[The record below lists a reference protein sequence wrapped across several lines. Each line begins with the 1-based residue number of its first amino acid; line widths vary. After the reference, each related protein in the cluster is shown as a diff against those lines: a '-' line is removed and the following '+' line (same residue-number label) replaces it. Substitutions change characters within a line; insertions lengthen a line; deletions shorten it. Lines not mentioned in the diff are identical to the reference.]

1 VSFVRLILK
10 RLNMKIWNI
19 YNYLLGVINLFT
31 ANKMGDSILD
41 IKELR
46 TNSLFDGLFNPFGK
60 LNAKGW

>member
-1 VSFVRLILK
+1 
-10 RLNMKIWNI
+10 MKIWNI